1 MQRPLSVHFK
11 PGCTPLTLLNSSHP
25 LVITLL
31 GPTASGKT
39 ALALAVGPSRVITR
53 GWELFK
59 RVRGVQP
66 GLKWTLRG
74 LCKLL

>member
-1 MQRPLSVHFK
+1 MQVNRQSAVMSP
-11 PGCTPLTLLNSSHP
+11 SSQP
-25 LVITLL
+25 LVIALM

-39 ALALAVGPSRVITR
+39 ALALAVGPSRLITR

-66 GLKWTLRG
+66 GLERPLRG
-74 LCKLL
+74 LCKPL